1 VEKLTYGSK
10 IGWHGVILAG
20 ILLTHAPWLAAQ
32 QSPENTEFFEK
43 KIRPVLVERCY
54 GCHGPAVNPPKA
66 GLRLD
71 SAEGWRK
78 GGERGPE
85 ITPGDPESSRLIQA
99 IRYQNPDLQMPPT
112 GRLALEQIADFEAW
126 VKMGAPDPRT
136 NASGATASSGKRAI
150 NLAQARRHWAF
161 QQPKERPVPAVRQES
176 WVRTP
181 VDRFILAKLEEK
193 NVQPAPPA
201 DRATLIRRVTFDL
214 IGLPP
219 TPEEVDAFVQ
229 DSSPDAYRKVV
240 ERLLASPHYGERWAR
255 HWLDLVRYAETDGH
269 EFDVDKPYAW
279 RYRDYVIRA
288 FNDDLPYKQFV
299 TEQIAGD

>member
-1 VEKLTYGSK
+1 MIDIAAALLVYVQQGKKANRTVEKLTNGYK
-10 IGWHGVILAG
+10 IGWHGVFLTG
-20 ILLTHAPWLAAQ
+20 LLLSGGTRLVAQ
-32 QSPENTEFFEK
+32 QSPENAEFFEK

-54 GCHGPAVNPPKA
+54 ACHGPAVNPPKA
-66 GLRLD
+66 ALRLD
-71 SAEGWRK
+71 SADGWRK

-136 NASGATASSGKRAI
+136 STPAATAASKRAI
-150 NLAQARRHWAF
+150 NLAQGRRHWAF
-161 QQPKERPVPAVRQES
+161 QPPKDRPAPPVRQES

-181 VDRFILAKLEEK
+181 IDRFILAKLEEK
-193 NVQPAPPA
+193 NLQPAPPA

-219 TPEEVDAFVQ
+219 APEEVDAFIA
-229 DSSPDAYRKVV
+229 DASPDAYRKVV

-269 EFDVDKPYAW
+269 EFDVDKPNAW
-279 RYRDYVIRA
+279 RYRD
-288 FNDDLPYKQFV
+288 
-299 TEQIAGD
+299 